1 MTQAE
6 TKQEVIRQD
15 KTRNRDEMRSIETV
29 EKDIENQIKVKRW
42 KYTV

>member
-15 KTRNRDEMRSIETV
+15 KTRNRDDMRSIETV
-29 EKDIENQIKVKRW
+29 EKDIENQIKVKR
-42 KYTV
+42 